1 MLEYRSATDAE
12 SYILFLSDTIISE
25 DIAEEIGLNRPHA
38 NIRQVSTL
46 AEFMDAIARERCI
59 RACFLELHLLG
70 PYWDAAH
77 DRLRNARAQ
86 IVLCGDEV
94 DNLAARGE
102 TIAGARF
109 LPRPYGLRELAA
121 LINEMPDACASG

>member
-12 SYILFLSDTIISE
+12 SYILFLSNTIMSE
-25 DIAEEIGLNRPHA
+25 DIAEEIGVNRPRAHV
-38 NIRQVSTL
+38 RQVSTL
-46 AEFMDAIARERCI
+46 AEFMDAIAAGRCI
-59 RACFLELHLLG
+59 RACFLDLALLG
-70 PYWDAAH
+70 PYWDVAY
-77 DRLRNARAQ
+77 DRLRSARAQ

-94 DNLAARGE
+94 ENLAARGE

-109 LPRPYGLRELAA
+109 LLRPYSLRDLAA